1 MYYGALLLPPSK
13 QTKSINEEDMKKFSS
28 TLSSEL
34 TYALLNNYSYQE
46 YCQLERSLIPQWL
59 EEKEEKKPSEWVKED
74 LSWLQIW
81 RIKIMEKKALIDLL
95 SNLSE
100 QLLELDEAS
109 NQIEKLMEYGTLSVS
124 VGEILVRLLNE
135 TTENATLVAATLD
148 LVHTYLES
156 I

>member
-1 MYYGALLLPPSK
+1 
-13 QTKSINEEDMKKFSS
+13 
-28 TLSSEL
+28 
-34 TYALLNNYSYQE
+34 
-46 YCQLERSLIPQWL
+46 
-59 EEKEEKKPSEWVKED
+59 
-74 LSWLQIW
+74 
-81 RIKIMEKKALIDLL
+81 MEKKALIDLL

-135 TTENATLVAATLD
+135 TTENATMIAATLD